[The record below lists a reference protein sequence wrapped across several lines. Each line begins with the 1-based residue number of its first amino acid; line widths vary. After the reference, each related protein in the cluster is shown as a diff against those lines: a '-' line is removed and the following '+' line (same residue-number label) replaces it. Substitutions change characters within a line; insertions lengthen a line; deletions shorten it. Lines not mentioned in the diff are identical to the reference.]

1 MRLVGP
7 STRIRNTKKGKVPLG
22 QEVINKFFYISL
34 IDHENTLCI
43 QMNIWMYDCGTIR
56 KDVGIKYIS
65 QKYYHN

>member
-1 MRLVGP
+1 MLIVIKNDYLKLILRINLVIRIMRLVGP

-43 QMNIWMYDCGTIR
+43 QMNI
-56 KDVGIKYIS
+56 
-65 QKYYHN
+65 